1 MKNELVIFGDMRV
14 ENDTSRKT
22 RADFSARNRS
32 PCFVQSQLKKVLA
45 HFFDA
50 RRPGVLR
57 LRALWHM
64 IEGEEKSY
72 AYDTAARAEPE
83 NRNQAKSSSSGC
95 LALLRKVTPPF
106 AP

>member
-1 MKNELVIFGDMRV
+1 MSNESAANLQIVHSLKIDCHKDTPLLRYGFANPYLNNGDFQGKGLNLM
-14 ENDTSRKT
+14 
-22 RADFSARNRS
+22 A
-32 PCFVQSQLKKVLA
+32 L
-45 HFFDA
+45 
-50 RRPGVLR
+50 VLR
-57 LRALWHM
+57 LRAFWHM
-64 IEGEEKSY
+64 IEGKEKSY